1 MYRLRRRVLDRAR
14 ICVWNLLGAGVDRG
28 SSGLILNAGV
38 VSGKCL
44 VEIRCA
50 AMSPVT
56 VRDVGI
62 GLVDRTSVDPPSV
75 SKWFDKATGVME
87 PSPLIGGRQC
97 GEWDMDSSSEN
108 LEPGMRNKMVGV
120 QRKANG
126 DRNSRRDSG
135 GRL

>member
-1 MYRLRRRVLDRAR
+1 MW
-14 ICVWNLLGAGVDRG
+14 VWKLLCAGVDGG
-28 SSGLILNAGV
+28 SSVLIPNAAA

-56 VRDVGI
+56 GREVGI
-62 GLVDRTSVDPPSV
+62 ALVDRTSVDPPSV
-75 SKWFDKATGVME
+75 SKWFDKATGVTE

-97 GEWDMDSSSEN
+97 GEWDMDSNSEN

-120 QRKANG
+120 QRKGNG
-126 DRNSRRDSG
+126 DRNSRMDSG
-135 GRL
+135 RRL